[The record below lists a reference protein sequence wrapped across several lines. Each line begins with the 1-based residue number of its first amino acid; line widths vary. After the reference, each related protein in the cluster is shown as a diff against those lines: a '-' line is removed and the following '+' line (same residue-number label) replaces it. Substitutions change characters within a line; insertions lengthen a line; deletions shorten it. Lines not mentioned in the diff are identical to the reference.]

1 VDCLVFSDIQYQR
14 FGVREVVL
22 KQRSYVT
29 VVSGVPRSGTSLMM
43 RMLEAGGI
51 VVLTDGLRKAD
62 EHNPRGYFEYEPVKK
77 LAHDSSWMAEARGK
91 AVKIIHRLLMHLPDT
106 FEYRVVFMDRA
117 LTEVFDSQREML
129 AARGDAAAGQ
139 QEERIVRGLAEDV
152 RRVKEWLAAQAN
164 ISVLSVPYAEVVQE
178 PAKWSSEIA
187 RFLDGDLDERAMASE
202 VDAGLY
208 RQRRE

>member
-1 VDCLVFSDIQYQR
+1 
-14 FGVREVVL
+14 VVL
-22 KQRSYVT
+22 TQRSYVT

-51 VVLTDGLRKAD
+51 DPLTDGLRKAD
-62 EHNPRGYFEYEPVKK
+62 QHNPRGYFEYEPVKK
-77 LAHDSSWMAEARGK
+77 LANESSWMADARGK
-91 AVKIIHRLLMHLPDT
+91 AVKVIHRLLVHLPNT

-139 QEERIVRGLAEDV
+139 QEERIVRALAEDV
-152 RRVKEWLAAQAN
+152 RRVKEWLAWQTN
-164 ISVLSVPYAEVVQE
+164 IRVLNVPYAEIVQE
-178 PAKWSSEIA
+178 PAKWCGEIA
-187 RFLDGDLDERAMASE
+187 RFLDGDLDERAMAGE
-202 VDAGLY
+202 ADAGLY